1 MSITDALN
9 HRLNSHWH
17 TPLCN
22 GDPSTC
28 TWIGPVP
35 IPLCWRCS
43 ALWAGC
49 LAGYAL
55 SFKLGAAIAAVLVAP
70 CVLHGIARYLF
81 SRTCSNRERIL
92 TGLPAGYALGSL
104 VSHIQ

>member
-1 MSITDALN
+1 MRVN
-9 HRLNSHWH
+9 RRLSSHWH

-28 TWIGPVP
+28 TWLGPVP

-43 ALWAGC
+43 ALWAGS
-49 LAGYAL
+49 LVGYAL
-55 SFKLGAAIAAVLVAP
+55 NFKLDAADAAGLVAP
-70 CVLHGIARYLF
+70 CTLHGIARYLF
-81 SRTCSNRERIL
+81 SRTCSNRGRIL
-92 TGLPAGYALGSL
+92 TGFPAGYALGSL